1 MDMKIF
7 QNTLTLP
14 KKNRG
19 FHLVTDQVLQAL
31 PEISKLSLGICQVF
45 IQHTS
50 ASLTINEDAD
60 PTVRRDF
67 EMFFNKTV
75 PENDPD
81 YEHDYEGSDDMP
93 AHLKAAILGSSVT
106 IPIRNGQFALGT
118 WQGIYLCE
126 HRNYGGVRNLVITA
140 WGE

>member
-1 MDMKIF
+1 MKIF

-31 PEISKLSLGICQVF
+31 PEINKLSLGICQVF

-81 YEHDYEGSDDMP
+81 YEHNYEGSDDMP

-118 WQGIYLCE
+118 WQGIYPCE
-126 HRNYGGVRNLVITA
+126 HRNYGGARNLVITA